1 MAHTT
6 RLYHSRLAAVML
18 GNGPNGGVCKR
29 HGVSML
35 AGIGKFVGSKV
46 LSAVLIV
53 TGAMVLIW
61 YWQLSPESKQAI
73 WSAIQYAL
81 LWIGLAAALPW
92 GLFFL
97 PAMVVRA
104 ESNLASAAL
113 LLGYLIVDVVV
124 ALWLAGWKVSST
136 AAWVV
141 LILGFLAAAVYN
153 FLVCEFLAGRSDET
167 L

>member
-1 MAHTT
+1 MTSVLPVT
-6 RLYHSRLAAVML
+6 RDTETRSAR
-18 GNGPNGGVCKR
+18 
-29 HGVSML
+29 S
-35 AGIGKFVGSKV
+35 V
-46 LSAVLIV
+46 LLRSFFL
-53 TGAMVLIW
+53 T
-61 YWQLSPESKQAI
+61 
-73 WSAIQYAL
+73 
-81 LWIGLAAALPW
+81 AALI
-92 GLFFL
+92 L

-104 ESNLASAAL
+104 ESNLASAGL

-124 ALWLAGWKVSST
+124 ALWLAGWKVCST